1 MTITPEWQRERQRG
15 FARLARLQQCKCGV
29 QTYAGLDADVA
40 AFEVVVD
47 ASPVDAEGEQLALK
61 SGRRTYD
68 MTGGASGTLWRRLDR
83 HIASDPKYDIHVA
96 HRCAQ
101 SEQLEIS

>member
-1 MTITPEWQRERQRG
+1 MNALPEWQKERQRG
-15 FARLARLQQCKCGV
+15 FARQARLQQCRCGV

-47 ASPVDAEGEQLALK
+47 ASPVDAKDEQAALAA
-61 SGRRTYD
+61 GRRTYD
-68 MTGGASGTLWRRLDR
+68 MTGGGSGTLWRRLDR
-83 HIASDPKYDIHVA
+83 HIAADPKYDIHVA